1 MLRSASPERADLR
14 TYASGRPTKRKSGQC
29 RYLSVEGKTIP
40 DNNNGVENE
49 LSVEALAVMLVRGE
63 FPENY
68 DQIIREIS
76 DDDFERLWEIF
87 EEKRKKEGTTVQIAG
102 RG

>member
-1 MLRSASPERADLR
+1 MD
-14 TYASGRPTKRKSGQC
+14 
-29 RYLSVEGKTIP
+29 GKTIH
-40 DNNNGVENE
+40 DHNDVVENE
-49 LSVEALAVMLVRGE
+49 LSVEALALMLVRGE

-87 EEKRKKEGTTVQIAG
+87 EEKRRKEGTAVQIDG

>member
-1 MLRSASPERADLR
+1 
-14 TYASGRPTKRKSGQC
+14 
-29 RYLSVEGKTIP
+29 
-40 DNNNGVENE
+40 
-49 LSVEALAVMLVRGE
+49 MLVRGE

-76 DDDFERLWEIF
+76 DDDFERLWELF
-87 EEKRKKEGTTVQIAG
+87 EQKRKKEGTTVQIAG